1 MTNKFDTLYNEVYLG
16 LFNEEAPL
24 PPDPDADE
32 ELPPEQT
39 AVPQD
44 VPAPPQAGGQAA
56 PPPAEEP
63 PVADDGQGSQLPDP
77 KAQERVGIDALN
89 AIINLFQKAP
99 NEQKLV
105 IDRLKEIAGSGEIN
119 DQNYKDALAA
129 LRSVSPEAT
138 I

>member
-1 MTNKFDTLYNEVYLG
+1 MTKKFDALYNEVYVG

-24 PPDPDADE
+24 PPDPDAGE
-32 ELPPEQT
+32 GESPEQT

-44 VPAPPQAGGQAA
+44 VPAPPEAGGQAA
-56 PPPAEEP
+56 VPTEEP
-63 PVADDGQGSQLPDP
+63 PIADDGTGSQLPDP

-89 AIINLFQKAP
+89 AIISLFQKAP

-129 LRSVSPEAT
+129 LRMISPNST

>member
-1 MTNKFDTLYNEVYLG
+1 MTKKFDALYNEVYVG

-32 ELPPEQT
+32 APPPEET

-44 VPAPPQAGGQAA
+44 VPPPQGGEEQQ
-56 PPPAEEP
+56 PPPEEP

-77 KAQERVGIDALN
+77 KAQERIGIDALN

-119 DQNYKDALAA
+119 VQNYKDALSI
-129 LRSVSPEAT
+129 LRMVSPDST

>member
-1 MTNKFDTLYNEVYLG
+1 MTKKFDALYNEVYVG

-32 ELPPEQT
+32 ALPPEET

-44 VPAPPQAGGQAA
+44 VPPPQGGEAT
-56 PPPAEEP
+56 PPEEP
-63 PVADDGQGSQLPDP
+63 PVADNGQGSQLPDP

-119 DQNYKDALAA
+119 DQNYKDALSI
-129 LRSVSPEAT
+129 LRMVSPDST

>member
-1 MTNKFDTLYNEVYLG
+1 MTKKFDALYNEVYVG

-32 ELPPEQT
+32 ALPPEET

-44 VPAPPQAGGQAA
+44 VPPPQ
-56 PPPAEEP
+56 EP
-63 PVADDGQGSQLPDP
+63 PVADNGQGSQLPDP

-119 DQNYKDALAA
+119 DQNYKDALSI
-129 LRSVSPEAT
+129 LRMVSPDST